1 MLAGDVSGAYIGP
14 MTLEEI
20 GRAFSSHRFT
30 EAEPYL
36 AENVEWVNVGTDP
49 LIGKDAVIEE
59 CTESAEYLEDV
70 TTEFREFRTIVA
82 ENAVVV
88 DSLADY
94 TEADGDVST
103 VRSCDIY
110 DFAGGLVV
118 RITSYNVEV

>member
-1 MLAGDVSGAYIGP
+1 

-20 GRAFSSHRFT
+20 ARAFSSHRFT

-36 AENVEWVNVGTDP
+36 ADDIEWVNVGTDP
-49 LIGKDAVIEE
+49 LIGKEAVIEE
-59 CTESAEYLEDV
+59 CIESAEYLEEVRTD
-70 TTEFREFRTIVA
+70 FREFRTIVS

-110 DFAGGLVV
+110 DFADGLVI